1 MGDERTSQPSSVQ
14 VLAAFAAI
22 YLIWGSTYLA
32 IRFAVETLPP
42 FLMTGVRFVA
52 AGLAMYL
59 WARLSGTARP
69 TRSQWAA
76 ATLVGTLMLLFGVGM
91 VSWAQQR
98 IPSGA
103 AALIVG
109 VGPLSMVLVDWLFFR
124 GPRPDGKMI
133 TGIMLGFAGVALL
146 IGPEQLAGAGRIN
159 LVGTGVILFGTITW
173 SFGSLYSR
181 GPHLPKSPVQA
192 IGMEMLAG
200 GVILLIVGSLLGEW
214 STLDWSAVTTR
225 SLLSVGYLSLFGSVI
240 ALGAYLWLLRHVSP
254 ARVTTHAYVNPIV
267 AVLLGWALADEALNT
282 RIIVA
287 CAVIV
292 LGVVAITTGKEAPAE
307 VEHG

>member
-1 MGDERTSQPSSVQ
+1 MSDEYISRPGRVSI
-14 VLAAFAAI
+14 LAAFAAI

-59 WARLSGTARP
+59 WARMSGTAPP
-69 TRSQWAA
+69 TRRQWAA
-76 ATLVGTLMLLFGVGM
+76 ATLVGVLLLLFGVGM
-91 VSWAQQR
+91 VSWAEQR
-98 IPSGA
+98 ISSGA

-124 GPRPDGKMI
+124 GPRPNGKMI
-133 TGIMLGFAGVALL
+133 AGIMLGFAGVALL
-146 IGPEQLAGAGRIN
+146 IGPEQLAGAGRID
-159 LVGTGVILFGTITW
+159 LAGTGVILFGTITW

-181 GPHLPKSPVQA
+181 GPHLPSSPVLA
-192 IGMEMLAG
+192 SGMEMLAG
-200 GVILLIVGSLLGEW
+200 GVVLLVVGTAVGEW
-214 STLDWSAVTTR
+214 EALDWSAVTTR

-240 ALGAYLWLLRHVSP
+240 ALGAYLWLMRHVSP

-267 AVLLGWALADEALNT
+267 AVLLGWALADEMLNV
-282 RIIVA
+282 RIVAA

-292 LGVVAITTGKEAPAE
+292 LGVVTITTGKEAPVE

>member
-1 MGDERTSQPSSVQ
+1 MGDERPSQPSRVRI
-14 VLAAFAAI
+14 LTAFAAI

-52 AGLAMYL
+52 AGLAMYI
-59 WARLSGTARP
+59 WARLAGTARP
-69 TRSQWAA
+69 TRAQWAA
-76 ATLVGTLMLLFGVGM
+76 AALVGTLMLLFGVGM

-109 VGPLSMVLVDWLFFR
+109 VGPLSMVLVDWLFF
-124 GPRPDGKMI
+124 GAARPDGK
-133 TGIMLGFAGVALL
+133 TVAGILLGFAGVALL
-146 IGPEQLAGAGRIN
+146 IGPEQLAGAGRID

-181 GPHLPKSPVQA
+181 GPHLPASPVQA

-200 GVILLIVGSLLGEW
+200 GVVLLIVGTLLGEW
-214 STLDWSAVTTR
+214 SAIDWSVVTTR
-225 SLLSVGYLSLFGSVI
+225 SLVSVGYLSLFGSVM
-240 ALGAYLWLLRHVSP
+240 ALGAYLWLMRHVSP
-254 ARVTTHAYVNPIV
+254 ARVMTHAYVNPIV
-267 AVLLGWALADEALNT
+267 AVLLGWALADEALNS

-292 LGVVAITTGKEAPAE
+292 LGVVTITAGKEAPTE

>member
-1 MGDERTSQPSSVQ
+1 MADERPSQPGRVGI
-14 VLAAFAAI
+14 LAAFAAI

-59 WARLSGTARP
+59 WARLAGTARP

-109 VGPLSMVLVDWLFFR
+109 VGPLSMVLVDWLFF
-124 GPRPDGKMI
+124 GAARPDGK
-133 TGIMLGFAGVALL
+133 TVAGILLGFAGVALL
-146 IGPEQLAGAGRIN
+146 IGPEQLAGAGRID
-159 LVGTGVILFGTITW
+159 LVGAGVILFGTITW

-181 GPHLPKSPVQA
+181 GPHLPSSPVQA

-200 GVILLIVGSLLGEW
+200 GVVLLIVGTLLGEW
-214 STLDWSAVTTR
+214 SALDWSAVTTR
-225 SLLSVGYLSLFGSVI
+225 SLVSVGYLSLFGSVI
-240 ALGAYLWLLRHVSP
+240 ALGAYLWLMRHVSP
-254 ARVTTHAYVNPIV
+254 ARVMTHAFVNPIV
-267 AVLLGWALADEALNT
+267 AVLLGWALADEALDT
-282 RIIVA
+282 RIVVA

-292 LGVVAITTGKEAPAE
+292 LGVVVITAGKEARGDVGHA
-307 VEHG
+307 